1 MEIIRDHLH
10 DWDRSL
16 PRVPLPVD
24 RLTLAKR
31 RWRQTASDG
40 QEFGFDL
47 EHPLAD
53 GDVFFQT
60 AAAAYHIEQQR
71 EPILEVPLDHAAQAA
86 QLGWQIGNLHFQIAI
101 TAGAILAPDDPAI
114 RQLLERAGVPHRPTQ
129 AVFRPLTGSHSHGHH
144 SH

>member
-10 DWDRSL
+10 AWHKSL
-16 PRVPLPVD
+16 ARVPLTVD

-31 RWRQTASDG
+31 RWRQTAADG

-60 AAAAYHIEQQR
+60 DGARYEIEQTP
-71 EPILEVPLDHAAQAA
+71 EPVLEVPLGSSENAAR
-86 QLGWQIGNLHFQIAI
+86 LGWMVGNLHFPIAV
-101 TAGAILAPDDPAI
+101 TATTIHAPDDTAI
-114 RQLLERAGVPHRPTQ
+114 RQLLEREGIAHRAAL
-129 AVFRPLTGSHSHGHH
+129 AVFRPLKGSHSHGHAD
-144 SH
+144 

>member
-10 DWDRSL
+10 AWDASL
-16 PRVPLPVD
+16 PSVPLPVD

-31 RWRQTASDG
+31 RWRQTAADG

-60 AAAAYHIEQQR
+60 AHARYQIEQQP
-71 EPILEVPLDHAAQAA
+71 ESVLEVPLESAAHAA
-86 QLGWQIGNLHFQIAI
+86 QLGWKIGNLHFQIAVS
-101 TAGAILAPDDPAI
+101 AGVIHAPDDLAI
-114 RQLLERAGVPHRPTQ
+114 RQLLEREGVTHRQTQ
-129 AVFRPLTGSHSHGHH
+129 AVFRPLTGNHSHGHH